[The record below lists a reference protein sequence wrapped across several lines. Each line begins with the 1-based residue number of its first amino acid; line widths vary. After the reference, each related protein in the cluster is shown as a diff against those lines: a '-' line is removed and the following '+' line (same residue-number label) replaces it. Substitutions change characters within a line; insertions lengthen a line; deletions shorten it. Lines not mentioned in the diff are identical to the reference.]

1 MKFNKELNHTT
12 SHLLAAAVIELYP
25 NVQLGFGPS
34 TEEGFYYDFKFEK
47 PISDEDLNKIEKK
60 MKSLASG
67 GYKMVKTSGENYSF
81 TDKPFKKELYDEI
94 ISKNQEVTFYSLINP
109 SNNKILFE
117 DLCSGGHEDS
127 TSKIK
132 HFKLLSIAGA
142 YWRGKSKNEQLT
154 RIYGT
159 SWETKEELDQFLEI
173 LKERKERDHRKIG
186 KELNIFTFSHL
197 SGQGLPIWL
206 EDGMKIRNAIRDRIL
221 FFDKKYGFKEVLTP
235 HFGSEELYK
244 TSGHLEHYK
253 DDMFKPIEVEN
264 ERLIARPMTC
274 PHHIILFD
282 RQKRSYKE
290 LPIRYSEQSRLYR
303 YEKSG
308 ALTGLERVRGMDLT
322 EGHIFARKSQIVDE
336 FKHLYKMIIETLN
349 MFNIKLDYVSFSK
362 RDPENKEKFF
372 NNDEMWNQ
380 AESDLEKVLKE
391 LNIDYEEKIGE
402 AAFYGPKIDFQV
414 KTVLN
419 HEITMSTL
427 QLDFLLPEKFKISF
441 INENNEKETPVLI
454 HRGLIG
460 TYERFISIVLEQT
473 KGNLPFWAS
482 PRQFVVIPIQNDK
495 HLEFA
500 KKIKEKLQLLNFNV
514 DLDDRDERIN
524 KKIREAQLMK
534 TKYQIIIGDNE
545 IKNNLVTYRKYGEEN
560 STSENIDNFIIK
572 MLHKL
577 HYKK

>member
-12 SHLLAAAVIELYP
+12 SHLLAAAVIELFP
-25 NVQLGFGPS
+25 DVQLGFGPA
-34 TEEGFYYDFKFEK
+34 TQEGFYYDFKFKK
-47 PISDEDLNKIEKK
+47 PLSDEELVKIEKK

-67 GYKMVKTSGENYSF
+67 GYIMQKTSGENYDFSN
-81 TDKPFKKELYDEI
+81 KPFKEELYKEI
-94 ISKNQEVTFYSLINP
+94 IQKGEEATFYSLINP
-109 SNNKILFE
+109 SNHKILFE
-117 DLCSGGHEDS
+117 DLCSGGHENS

-142 YWRGKSKNEQLT
+142 YWRGNSDNEQLT

-159 SWETKEELDQFLEI
+159 AWETKEELEEFLQI

-206 EDGMKIRNAIRDRIL
+206 EDGMKIRNAIRDRVL
-221 FFDKKYGFKEVLTP
+221 YFDKKYGFKEVLTP
-235 HFGSEELYK
+235 HFGAEELYK
-244 TSGHLEHYK
+244 ISGHLEHYK
-253 DDMFKPIEVEN
+253 DDMFKPIEIEN

-282 RQKRSYKE
+282 KQKRSYKE

-322 EGHIFARKSQIVDE
+322 EGHVFVRKNQIVEE
-336 FKHLYKMIIETLN
+336 FKHLYKMILETLS
-349 MFNIKLDYVSFSK
+349 MFDIQLDYVSFSK
-362 RDPENKEKFF
+362 RDPENKDKFYD
-372 NNDEMWNQ
+372 NDEMWDK
-380 AESDLEKVLKE
+380 AEKDLEAVLKE
-391 LNIDYEEKIGE
+391 LGIEYEEKIGE

-427 QLDFLLPEKFKISF
+427 QLDFLLPEKFEISF

-460 TYERFISIVLEQT
+460 TYERFISILLEQT
-473 KGNLPFWAS
+473 KGNLPFWVS
-482 PRQFVVIPIQNDK
+482 PKQFLIIPIENSK
-495 HLEFA
+495 HLA
-500 KKIKEKLQLLNFNV
+500 YAQKIKEKLLFLNFNV
-514 DLDDRDERIN
+514 ELDDRNERIN
-524 KKIREAQLMK
+524 KKIREAQIQK
-534 TKYQIIIGDNE
+534 SKYQIIIGDEEVQNQT
-545 IKNNLVTYRKYGEEN
+545 ITYREYGKKESNTEKM
-560 STSENIDNFIIK
+560 DNFIAK
-572 MLHKL
+572 MIHKM

>member
-12 SHLLAAAVIELYP
+12 SHLLAAAVIKLYP
-25 NVQLGFGPS
+25 NVKLGFGPA
-34 TEEGFYYDFKFEK
+34 TQEGFYYDFKFEK
-47 PISDEDLNKIEKK
+47 PLSDEELIKIEKT
-60 MKSLASG
+60 MKNLASG
-67 GYKMVKTSGENYSF
+67 GYKMVKTAGENYDFS
-81 TDKPFKKELYDEI
+81 DKPFKKELYDEI
-94 ISKNQEVTFYSLINP
+94 VEKNQEATFYSLVNP
-109 SNNKILFE
+109 SNNQILFE
-117 DLCSGGHEDS
+117 DLCSGGHEES

-142 YWRGKSKNEQLT
+142 YWRGNSDNEQLT

-159 SWETKEELDQFLEI
+159 AWETKEELNEYLEL

-197 SGQGLPIWL
+197 SGQGFPIWL
-206 EDGMKIRNAIRDRIL
+206 EDGMKIRNAIRERIL
-221 FFDKKYGFKEVLTP
+221 YFDKKYGFKEVLTP
-235 HFGSEELYK
+235 HFGAQELYEI
-244 TSGHLEHYK
+244 SGHLEHYK
-253 DDMFKPIEVEN
+253 DDMFKPLEVEN
-264 ERLIARPMTC
+264 EKLIARPMTC

-282 RQKRSYKE
+282 REKRSYRE

-308 ALTGLERVRGMDLT
+308 ALTGLERVRAMDLT
-322 EGHIFARKSQIVDE
+322 EGHVFARKNQIVSE
-336 FKHLYKMIIETLN
+336 FKHLYKMILETLSL
-349 MFNIKLDYVSFSK
+349 FDIKLDYVSFSK

-372 NNDEMWNQ
+372 NDDQMWNQ
-380 AESDLEKVLKE
+380 AERDLETVLKE

-427 QLDFLLPEKFKISF
+427 QLDFLLPQKFNISF

-460 TYERFISIVLEQT
+460 TYERFISILLEQT

-482 PRQFVVIPIQNDK
+482 PRQFTIIPIENAK
-495 HLEFA
+495 HLEYA
-500 KKIKEKLQLLNFNV
+500 KKIKNKLDFLNFNV

-524 KKIREAQLMK
+524 RKIRESQIMK
-534 TKYQIIIGDNE
+534 TKYQIIIGDE
-545 IKNNLVTYRKYGEEN
+545 EVKNQNITYRRYGENN
-560 STSENIDNFIIK
+560 SYTVEFNEFLLEMI
-572 MLHKL
+572 HKL